1 MKEKTAKTKELVLM
15 AMFTAIII
23 AMAFV
28 PYFGYIPLG
37 FMNATIIHIPV
48 IIGAIVL
55 GPKKGA
61 FLGGVFGRTTMIN
74 NTFNPNLTSFVFSP
88 FYSVGDVHG
97 NFASIIVC
105 MVPRILIGVVAYYV
119 YKGMLKLFAKF
130 KAKSIAALAV
140 AGVAGSLTNTLLVMN
155 GIYFLFGSSYAAAKG
170 IAFEALYGVILGVIG
185 TQGVPE
191 AIVAAVLVMGIGKAL
206 LVAVKK

>member
-61 FLGGVFGRTTMIN
+61 FL
-74 NTFNPNLTSFVFSP
+74 
-88 FYSVGDVHG
+88 
-97 NFASIIVC
+97 
-105 MVPRILIGVVAYYV
+105 
-119 YKGMLKLFAKF
+119 
-130 KAKSIAALAV
+130 
-140 AGVAGSLTNTLLVMN
+140 
-155 GIYFLFGSSYAAAKG
+155 
-170 IAFEALYGVILGVIG
+170 
-185 TQGVPE
+185 
-191 AIVAAVLVMGIGKAL
+191 
-206 LVAVKK
+206 